1 MTANQRTEALP
12 IGAPAFSLER
22 LGVVMSPLAGEPTE
36 ALGVL
41 NPATARR
48 GAEVYLFPR
57 LVAEGNYSRIGRARV
72 IFDAA
77 GIPVDVERLGVVLE
91 PQEAWGLHA
100 GGGGVED
107 PRITYMP
114 RLSRWIMTYVAYGP
128 FGPRIGLA
136 TSADLERWDRLGP
149 VSSEGPVLAN
159 PRLSFT
165 GTRRTSGT
173 VPATRDASGTREP
186 RHPVAGAGRRSP
198 ETWMTDSRPID
209 IVVLA
214 KQVPDT
220 HNITGDVM
228 TKDGTMNRGALSA
241 IFNPEDLNALEMALQ
256 IKDRHGGTV
265 TVITMGPPKAANI
278 LRESLWRGADRVV
291 LLTDRRFAGADTLAT
306 SLVLQK
312 AIEKIGRY
320 DLILAG
326 RQAIDGDT
334 AQVGPQTA
342 EKLGIPQITY
352 AESVLEI
359 ADGRIT
365 AQRALDSGSEIVRCQ
380 MPCLL
385 TVVGS
390 ANTPR
395 PPSVRRQIARKLAA
409 TSGEYAELRKQ
420 WPEFET
426 DAALEEYLS
435 AHDLKIPVWTAD
447 DIGATAEHIGLAGS
461 PTQVHR
467 INFVVLESTESKTVQ
482 PTPEAI
488 AAMVAELVHE
498 YIVG

>member
-1 MTANQRTEALP
+1 
-12 IGAPAFSLER
+12 
-22 LGVVMSPLAGEPTE
+22 
-36 ALGVL
+36 
-41 NPATARR
+41 
-48 GAEVYLFPR
+48 
-57 LVAEGNYSRIGRARV
+57 
-72 IFDAA
+72 
-77 GIPVDVERLGVVLE
+77 
-91 PQEAWGLHA
+91 
-100 GGGGVED
+100 
-107 PRITYMP
+107 
-114 RLSRWIMTYVAYGP
+114 
-128 FGPRIGLA
+128 
-136 TSADLERWDRLGP
+136 
-149 VSSEGPVLAN
+149 
-159 PRLSFT
+159 
-165 GTRRTSGT
+165 
-173 VPATRDASGTREP
+173 
-186 RHPVAGAGRRSP
+186 
-198 ETWMTDSRPID
+198 MTDSRPID
-209 IVVLA
+209 SVVLV

-228 TKDGTMNRGALSA
+228 TKDGTLNRAALSA

-256 IKDRHGGTV
+256 IKERHGGTV

-278 LRESLWRGADRVV
+278 LRESLWRGADKVV

-306 SLVLQK
+306 SLALQK
-312 AIEKIGRY
+312 AIEKLGRY

-352 AESVLEI
+352 AESVVEI

-365 AQRALDSGSEIVRCQ
+365 AQRALDSGSEVVRCQ

-385 TVVGS
+385 TVVGT

-409 TSGEYAELRKQ
+409 TSGEYAELQKR

-426 DAALEEYLS
+426 QAALGEYVS
-435 AHDLKIPVWTAD
+435 AHELEIPVWTAD
-447 DIGATAEHIGLAGS
+447 DIGATAESIGLAGS
-461 PTQVHR
+461 PTQVHK

-488 AAMVAELVHE
+488 AAMVAELVRE